1 MRYQCLV
8 FDHDDTVVNSTATI
22 HWPCFVDF
30 LAQRRPGMSCSL
42 EKYFI
47 KNFDPGFLPMC
58 REDYGLSD
66 AELDDELR
74 FWKDYV
80 RDHVPSAYPGIREM
94 MEQQK
99 AEGGLVCVVSHSLD
113 FNIRRDYRENGL
125 PEPNAVFG
133 WEQPLERRKPSPW
146 PLQEIMRRFDLQPWD
161 LLMIDDLK
169 PGYDMA
175 RACGVDF
182 AAVGWANDIP
192 AIERFM
198 RGNCRWYFKTV
209 PELAAFLK
217 EESA

>member
-74 FWKDYV
+74 FWKAYV

-94 MEQQK
+94 MERQK

-125 PEPNAVFG
+125 PEPDAVYG

-146 PLQEIMRRFDLQPWD
+146 PLQEIMRRFELQPSD